1 MYCFGRYLV
10 ACLGRYPYPYPSF
23 LFPFFFHSKL
33 LVFLPGGEGRTI
45 EFMQRQ
51 GRKSFKTPLLLDHND
66 DKGTIKHPFP
76 MNLFLKPW
84 RLSHWFYQV
93 VKFGIVQYVCTF
105 PLLTFAV
112 PSSFLHVFSLLF
124 LSFGR

>member
-10 ACLGRYPYPYPSF
+10 ACLGTPIPIP
-23 LFPFFFHSKL
+23 PFFSLSSFIPKL
-33 LVFLPGGEGRTI
+33 VVFLPGGEDRTI

-105 PLLTFAV
+105 PPILLI
-112 PSSFLHVFSLLF
+112 VFEFQVKLF